1 MKHLTIL
8 GAGTAG
14 TIVANRMRRDLGRDW
29 QVTVIDPAPD
39 HLYQP
44 GLLFLPFGARDEA
57 KMVRRRASTLADG
70 VRWVDRAVD
79 AVDIQKRQVAL
90 VGGETLPYDYL
101 VLATG
106 AAIQPQETPGLLGP
120 AWRKTIHDFY
130 TLEGARA
137 LRQALEGFRGGRLVL
152 NVVDNPIKCPVAPL
166 EFLFLADEFFT
177 RKGRRGDVEL
187 VYATPLEGAFTK
199 PVASKVLGS
208 LLEEKGIHVE
218 PEFMAA
224 EVDAEAK
231 VLRSFDERE
240 VPFDLL
246 VTIPLHMG
254 AEFLGRCGLGN
265 DVNFVPTDR
274 HTLQVKGQERL
285 FALGDTTDL
294 PSSKAGSVAHFQSE
308 VLAENLHRA
317 IAGRAL
323 VPNFDGHANCFVESG
338 FGRAILIDFNYETE
352 PLPGRFPL
360 PVVGPMTL
368 LEESRRNHWGK
379 LGLRFVYWNAL
390 LPARPLP
397 LPHRMSMR
405 GKRPASDIL
414 QAA

>member
-14 TIVANRMRRDLGRDW
+14 TIVANRMRRELGRDW
-29 QVTVIDPAPD
+29 QVTVVDPALD

-44 GLLFLPFGARDEA
+44 GLLFLPFGARDEQ
-57 KMVRRRASTLADG
+57 KILRRRSLTLASG
-70 VRWVDRAVD
+70 VRWLDRAVD
-79 AVDIQKRQVAL
+79 NVDTLTHQVAL
-90 VGGETLPYDYL
+90 EGGEKVPYDFL

-106 AAIQPQETPGLLGP
+106 AHLQPQETPGLLGS
-120 AWRKTIHDFY
+120 AWHKSIHDFY
-130 TLEGARA
+130 TLEGAQT
-137 LRQALEGFRGGRLVL
+137 LRESLEGFRGGRLVL

-177 RKGRRGDVEL
+177 RKGRRKDVEL

-199 PVASKVLGS
+199 PMASRVLGS
-208 LLEEKGIHVE
+208 LLEEKGIRVE
-218 PEFMAA
+218 PEFLAS
-224 EVDAEAK
+224 EVDADGK
-231 VLRSFDERE
+231 ILRSFDGRE
-240 VPFDLL
+240 VPYDLL

-254 AEFLGRCGLGN
+254 AEFLGTSGLGN
-265 DVNFVPTDR
+265 DLNFVPTDR
-274 HTLQVKGQERL
+274 HTLQVKGQDRL

-308 VLAENLHRA
+308 VLAENLSRA
-317 IAGRAL
+317 IAGRPL
-323 VPNFDGHANCFVESG
+323 VPDFDGHTNCFVESG
-338 FGRAILIDFNYETE
+338 FGRAILIDFNYDTE
-352 PLPGRFPL
+352 PLPGHFPL
-360 PVVGPMTL
+360 PWLGPMTL
-368 LEESRRNHWGK
+368 LGQSRRNHWGK
-379 LGLRFVYWNAL
+379 LGFRFLYWNAL

-405 GKRPASDIL
+405 GKRPASDLL